1 MTMAMLLTE
10 RRPEER
16 TGNRPG
22 PDDDGDGPKAQELLG
37 EMAALLR
44 DTRPGTLTSG
54 AALGAITIGLAVE
67 AAALPAPRPGPA
79 VAVCAGLFTIMAL
92 CWQRAVTLLV
102 LSGLPLG
109 RALAQHRVHT
119 GAPLD
124 PRAPRASIPP
134 PGAAAVAGRWGWAR
148 AHLLLSQARF
158 RNERIQLALTWTL
171 ITTGSFLAWTA
182 AVVFSR

>member
-1 MTMAMLLTE
+1 MT
-10 RRPEER
+10 P
-16 TGNRPG
+16 
-22 PDDDGDGPKAQELLG
+22 
-37 EMAALLR
+37 
-44 DTRPGTLTSG
+44 RPGTLASG
-54 AALGAITIGLAVE
+54 AALGAITIRLAVE
-67 AAALPAPRPGPA
+67 AAASPGPRPGPV

-92 CWQRAVTLLV
+92 CWLRAVTLLV

-109 RALAQHRVHT
+109 RAVAQHRVHT

-124 PRAPRASIPP
+124 PRAPWAPWAPIPP

>member
-10 RRPEER
+10 RWPEEQA
-16 TGNRPG
+16 GNRPG
-22 PDDDGDGPKAQELLG
+22 PADDGDGRLAQEVLG

-54 AALGAITIGLAVE
+54 AVLGAITIGLAVE
-67 AAALPAPRPGPA
+67 AAALPGPRPGPA

-92 CWQRAVTLLV
+92 CWLRAVTLLV

-124 PRAPRASIPP
+124 PRAPWASIPP
-134 PGAAAVAGRWGWAR
+134 PGAAHGRWGWSR
-148 AHLLLSQARF
+148 AHLLLGQARF

-182 AVVFSR
+182 AVVFTR

>member
-1 MTMAMLLTE
+1 MAMLLTE
-10 RRPEER
+10 RWPEDR
-16 TGNRPG
+16 AGNRPAPAEEG
-22 PDDDGDGPKAQELLG
+22 ADGQAQELLG

-67 AAALPAPRPGPA
+67 AAALPGPRPGPA
-79 VAVCAGLFTIMAL
+79 VAVCAGLFAILAL
-92 CWQRAVTLLV
+92 CWLRAVTLLV

-124 PRAPRASIPP
+124 PRAPWASIPP
-134 PGAAAVAGRWGWAR
+134 PGAAAGRSGWAR

-158 RNERIQLALTWTL
+158 RNERIQQALTWTL

-182 AVVFSR
+182 AVLFTR